1 MSAALE
7 GLTLGDAPAAWE
19 RLGFAVVEG
28 VVAVGGVRLR
38 CAGRDGGA
46 GIRSWT
52 LRDAASTDVDG
63 LATEATD
70 APPPAPVEHPNGA
83 IALDHVVV
91 MTPGFEATRDALS
104 SAGLD
109 LRRERDDLRG
119 VRMAF
124 FRVGPTIVEL
134 VENPKAPTAG
144 FWGLVVVVSDID
156 ATAALLGDRL
166 GQVKDAVQPGRRI
179 ATVHDPDGPSTA
191 VAFMSPRG
199 V

>member
-1 MSAALE
+1 VSAELE
-7 GLTLGDAPAAWE
+7 GLTLGDRPEAWE
-19 RLGFAVVEG
+19 RLGFAVSDG

-38 CAGRDGGA
+38 CAGREDGE
-46 GIRSWT
+46 GIRAWS
-52 LRDAASTDVDG
+52 LRDAASTDVEG

-70 APPPAPVEHPNGA
+70 TPPPEAVDHPNGA

-91 MTPGFEATRDALS
+91 MTPGFDATRDALGA
-104 SAGLD
+104 AGLD

-124 FRVGPTIVEL
+124 FRAGPTIVEL
-134 VENPKAPTAG
+134 VENRDAPTAS

-166 GQVKDAVQPGRRI
+166 GQVKEAVQPGRRI
-179 ATVHDPDGPSTA
+179 ATVHDPEGPSTA
-191 VAFMSPRG
+191 LAFMSPR
-199 V
+199 